1 MKRVLISIFTWAAL
15 WAGAAAAG
23 TASRVT
29 ADTATLARGLQL
41 DNVVVYGSQN
51 NFGVASSQMSATT
64 LSKQQIMAVPV
75 FLGDPMCSS
84 RYRSFQVCSRVP
96 RVRQACLCAAA
107 TTTGTFCTTE
117 QQVTRGA

>member
-41 DNVVVYGSQN
+41 DNVVVYGSQPN
-51 NFGVASSQMSATT
+51 LGVASSQ
-64 LSKQQIMAVPV
+64 I
-75 FLGDPMCSS
+75 
-84 RYRSFQVCSRVP
+84 
-96 RVRQACLCAAA
+96 
-107 TTTGTFCTTE
+107 
-117 QQVTRGA
+117 

>member
-41 DNVVVYGSQN
+41 DNAVV
-51 NFGVASSQMSATT
+51 
-64 LSKQQIMAVPV
+64 
-75 FLGDPMCSS
+75 
-84 RYRSFQVCSRVP
+84 
-96 RVRQACLCAAA
+96 
-107 TTTGTFCTTE
+107 
-117 QQVTRGA
+117 